1 MTNNLYKYAAL
12 YLLFFISLFGLY
24 YPIDIFSQEGVKLQ
38 KEILLKQAQTH
49 FNDQVNTRKWN
60 AMYGGIYVKPRVGEL
75 PNQYLKNNILKVD
88 ENLTLLK
95 INPAWMTRQLS
106 EISDI
111 KDFKFHITSLTP
123 INPKNKATAFEKKA
137 LKYFESTKN
146 REYYELNDGKFNYM
160 GALITIKSC
169 LPCHQ
174 HQGYKVGDIRGGIS
188 VYLDSSKYEIITK
201 SIQENA
207 LIVKVFVLLFLLSI
221 TVLIHRQFK
230 NNERL
235 QVEVVNRTKEIE
247 STRELLQ
254 KILDSDKSF
263 LALYDDV
270 DIVYVNKT
278 LLDFFGFE
286 TLDEFKNRYEYIA
299 DVFEDVDDDL
309 FLTHYEVDGEHWVNY
324 LKRNQIKMGLK
335 VLIKKDGVDRYF
347 KPYVKEIDLDGKKQ
361 HLVTFDEITDEYIK
375 MQQLEQKAS
384 RDTLTKLFNRDKFN
398 EVLLKGLALS
408 DESDTAVSLIFIDID
423 YFKTVNDTYGHD
435 EGDKVLIGL
444 AEVLLS
450 TVRQADFVARWGGE
464 EFIVIMHSANSE
476 QAAKVAEKLRVKFES
491 YTFENVGNQTMSSGV
506 TEYINGE
513 DKEKLLKRVDEAL
526 YEAKN
531 SGRNRVVVK

>member
-1 MTNNLYKYAAL
+1 MTNNLYKYATL

-324 LKRNQIKMGLK
+324 LKRNQIKC
-335 VLIKKDGVDRYF
+335 R
-347 KPYVKEIDLDGKKQ
+347 
-361 HLVTFDEITDEYIK
+361 
-375 MQQLEQKAS
+375 
-384 RDTLTKLFNRDKFN
+384 
-398 EVLLKGLALS
+398 
-408 DESDTAVSLIFIDID
+408 
-423 YFKTVNDTYGHD
+423 
-435 EGDKVLIGL
+435 
-444 AEVLLS
+444 
-450 TVRQADFVARWGGE
+450 
-464 EFIVIMHSANSE
+464 
-476 QAAKVAEKLRVKFES
+476 
-491 YTFENVGNQTMSSGV
+491 
-506 TEYINGE
+506 
-513 DKEKLLKRVDEAL
+513 
-526 YEAKN
+526 
-531 SGRNRVVVK
+531 